1 MTMEDA
7 ALQSALRRLFA
18 RHEVELEPD
27 EDGWLLTDGDFPAIR
42 AHWRPGTS
50 NEPGRL
56 DVDVVV
62 AEDRC
67 LEDSF
72 AGADAREAL
81 DGFEQSS
88 FHLLLAACWYVTDD
102 RRMRIASWDIGL
114 RTWDVFVGPLVMRP
128 VAAGPQSMPADA
140 ALALQQAVGR
150 LPLAPQL
157 HWIHLLHRR
166 DVDDTVTREALL
178 DGEPWNDG
186 TSMLAASAWPEL
198 PAGSSARQLVLLD
211 VRDY

>member
-7 ALQSALRRLFA
+7 ALQSTLRRLFA

-42 AHWRPGTS
+42 AHWRPGTGS
-50 NEPGRL
+50 EPGRL

-62 AEDRC
+62 AEDRL

-81 DGFEQSS
+81 EGFERSS

-102 RRMRIASWDIGL
+102 RRMRIAAWDIGV
-114 RTWDVFVGPLVMRP
+114 RTWDVFVGPLVTRP
-128 VAAGPQSMPADA
+128 TDGEEQSMPADA
-140 ALALQQAVGR
+140 ALALQQAVGQVS
-150 LPLAPQL
+150 LAPQL

-166 DVDDTVTREALL
+166 EGDGPVAREALL
-178 DGEPWNDG
+178 DGEPWPAG
-186 TSMLAASAWPEL
+186 TAMLAACMWPQL
-198 PAGSSARQLVLLD
+198 PPASSARQLVLLD

>member
-1 MTMEDA
+1 MDDSA
-7 ALQSALRRLFA
+7 VQVALRRLFE

-27 EDGWLLTDGDFPAIR
+27 EDRWLLTDGDFPAIR
-42 AHWRPGTS
+42 AHWQAGAAG
-50 NEPGRL
+50 EPGRL

-67 LEDSF
+67 IEDSF

-81 DGFEQSS
+81 AAFEQSS

-102 RRMRIASWDIGL
+102 RRMRIAAWDIGV
-114 RTWDVFVGPLVMRP
+114 RSWDAFIGPLVTRP
-128 VAAGPQSMPADA
+128 TAGEPQPMPVDA
-140 ALALQQAVGR
+140 ALALQQAVTH
-150 LPLAPQL
+150 LALVPQL

-166 DVDDTVTREALL
+166 EGDGAATHEALL
-178 DGEPWNDG
+178 DGEPWAVG
-186 TSMLAASAWPEL
+186 TAMLGSSAWPALL
-198 PAGSSARQLVLLD
+198 PDTAARQLVLLD

>member
-7 ALQSALRRLFA
+7 VLQSALRRLFA

-42 AHWRPGTS
+42 AHWLPGTGS
-50 NEPGRL
+50 EPGRL

-72 AGADAREAL
+72 AGTDAREAL
-81 DGFEQSS
+81 DVFEQSS
-88 FHLLLAACWYVTDD
+88 FHPLLAACWYVTDD

-114 RTWDVFVGPLVMRP
+114 RTWDVFVGPLVSRP
-128 VAAGPQSMPADA
+128 AAAAPQPMPADA
-140 ALALQQAVGR
+140 ALALQQVVGR
-150 LPLAPQL
+150 LSLAPRL

-166 DVDDTVTREALL
+166 EAGGAVIREALL
-178 DGEPWNDG
+178 DGEPWSDG
-186 TSMLAASAWPEL
+186 TAMLAAGAWPEL

>member
-42 AHWRPGTS
+42 AHWRPDTGT
-50 NEPGRL
+50 EPGRL
-56 DVDVVV
+56 DIDVVM
-62 AEDRC
+62 ADDRC

-72 AGADAREAL
+72 AGTDAREAL
-81 DGFEQSS
+81 DVFEQSS
-88 FHLLLAACWYVTDD
+88 FHPLLAACWYVTDD
-102 RRMRIASWDIGL
+102 RRMRIASWDIGV
-114 RTWDVFVGPLVMRP
+114 RTWDVFVGPLVSRP
-128 VAAGPQSMPADA
+128 CAAEPLPMPAEA
-140 ALALQQAVGR
+140 ALALQQAVGQ
-150 LPLAPQL
+150 LSLAPQL

-166 DVDDTVTREALL
+166 AGDGPVTREALL
-178 DGEPWNDG
+178 DGEPWPVG
-186 TSMLAASAWPEL
+186 TAMLAASAWPQLL
-198 PAGSSARQLVLLD
+198 PDSSARQLVLLD

>member
-1 MTMEDA
+1 MDDA
-7 ALQSALRRLFA
+7 ALQSALMRLFEK
-18 RHEVELEPD
+18 HEVDLEPD
-27 EDGWLLTDGDFPAIR
+27 EDGWLLTDSDFPAIR
-42 AHWRPGTS
+42 AHWRPGS
-50 NEPGRL
+50 AGESGRL

-72 AGADAREAL
+72 AGGDAREAMSA
-81 DGFEQSS
+81 FEQSS

-114 RTWDVFVGPLVMRP
+114 RTWDVFVGPLATRP
-128 VAAGPQSMPADA
+128 SAGDGDPMPVDA
-140 ALALQQAVGR
+140 AAALQQAVGQ
-150 LPLAPQL
+150 LSLAPQL

-166 DVDDTVTREALL
+166 AGDGAVIREALL
-178 DGEPWNDG
+178 DGEPWTAG
-186 TSMLAASAWPEL
+186 TAMLAVGTWPEL
-198 PAGSSARQLVLLD
+198 PPGTSARQLVMLD

>member
-1 MTMEDA
+1 MDDA
-7 ALQSALRRLFA
+7 ALQGTLRRLFE
-18 RHEVELEPD
+18 RHGVELEPD

-42 AHWRPGTS
+42 AHWRPGTGAD
-50 NEPGRL
+50 PGRL

-62 AEDRC
+62 DEERC

-81 DGFEQSS
+81 AAFEQSS
-88 FHLLLAACWYVTDD
+88 FHLLLAACWYLTDD
-102 RRMRIASWDIGL
+102 RRMRIAAWDIGV

-128 VAAGPQSMPADA
+128 PASEPLPTPADA
-140 ALALQQAVGR
+140 ALALQQAVAQ

-166 DVDDTVTREALL
+166 TGDGAVTREALL
-178 DGEPWNDG
+178 DGEPWPAG
-186 TSMLAASAWPEL
+186 AAMLEAGAWPEL
-198 PAGSSARQLVLLD
+198 SPDTAARQLVLLD

>member
-27 EDGWLLTDGDFPAIR
+27 EDGWLLTDADFPAIR
-42 AHWRPGTS
+42 AHWRPGTGG
-50 NEPGRL
+50 EPGRL

-114 RTWDVFVGPLVMRP
+114 RTWDVFVGPLVQRP
-128 VAAGPQSMPADA
+128 RDGEGQPMPVEA
-140 ALALQQAVGR
+140 ALALQQAVAQ
-150 LPLAPQL
+150 LSLAPQL

-166 DVDDTVTREALL
+166 DAEREATHEALL
-178 DGEPWNDG
+178 DGEPWAAG
-186 TSMLAASAWPEL
+186 TAMLAAGTWPGL
-198 PAGSSARQLVLLD
+198 SAGSSARQLVLLD

>member
-1 MTMEDA
+1 MDDA
-7 ALQSALRRLFA
+7 ALQNALRRLFE

-42 AHWRPGTS
+42 AHWQAGAGG
-50 NEPGRL
+50 EPGRL

-67 LEDSF
+67 IEDSF

-81 DGFEQSS
+81 AAFEQSS
-88 FHLLLAACWYVTDD
+88 FHLLLAACWYLTDD
-102 RRMRIASWDIGL
+102 RRMRIAAWDIGV
-114 RTWDVFVGPLVMRP
+114 RSWDVFVGPLVTRP
-128 VAAGPQSMPADA
+128 SASEPQPMPADA
-140 ALALQQAVGR
+140 ALALQQAVGQ
-150 LPLAPQL
+150 LALTPQL

-166 DVDDTVTREALL
+166 AGDGAATHEALL
-178 DGEPWNDG
+178 DGEPWTAG
-186 TSMLAASAWPEL
+186 TAMLTASAWPEL
-198 PAGSSARQLVLLD
+198 APDTSARQLVLLD

>member
-1 MTMEDA
+1 MTMDDA
-7 ALQSALRRLFA
+7 ALQSTLRRLFA
-18 RHEVELEPD
+18 RYEVELEPD

-42 AHWRPGTS
+42 AHWRPGAGA
-50 NEPGRL
+50 EPGRL

-81 DGFEQSS
+81 DVFERSS

-102 RRMRIASWDIGL
+102 RRMRIASWDIGV
-114 RTWDVFVGPLVMRP
+114 RSWDVFVGPLVMRP
-128 VAAGPQSMPADA
+128 MAAEALPMPAEA
-140 ALALQQAVGR
+140 ALALQQSVSQ
-150 LPLAPQL
+150 LSLTPQL

-166 DVDDTVTREALL
+166 AGDGPVTREALL
-178 DGEPWNDG
+178 DGEPWPAG
-186 TSMLAASAWPEL
+186 TAMLAASAWPEL
-198 PAGSSARQLVLLD
+198 PPDSSARQLVLLD